1 MPGTPSGN
9 ASPARPRRVT
19 SRYIVGPTGL
29 RAFRSVPSGADPR
42 ADLLEPHPIVADSA
56 VFLINNGAQFR
67 IGISGRLN
75 PLCLHQPDVERHTQ
89 A

>member
-67 IGISGRLN
+67 IGIT
-75 PLCLHQPDVERHTQ
+75 LCLICV
-89 A
+89 